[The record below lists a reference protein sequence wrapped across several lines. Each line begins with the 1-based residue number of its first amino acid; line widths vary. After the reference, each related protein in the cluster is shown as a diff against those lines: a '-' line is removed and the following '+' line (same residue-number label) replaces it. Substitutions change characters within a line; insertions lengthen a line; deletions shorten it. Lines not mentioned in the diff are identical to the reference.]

1 MIWPVV
7 LAFLTAKPAIAPT
20 PPMGWNSY
28 DCYGYSVTEQQVRD
42 NASFMAERL
51 KPVGWDYIVID
62 YVWSSPKRKSLDPPT
77 QNAEFQP
84 RLAMDRF
91 GRLIPDPARFPS
103 STDGRGFKPLADW
116 LHSKGLK
123 FGIHLMRG
131 IPRQAA
137 GDKCPV
143 FDSPYTAVDAA
154 NRKSPC
160 PWLNHMWGMNMT
172 SPAGQAYLD
181 SIFKLYAAWGVD
193 FVKVDDL
200 SN

>member
-1 MIWPVV
+1 MIWPLLV
-7 LAFLTAKPAIAPT
+7 LAAAQANVAPT

-28 DCYGYSVTEQQVRD
+28 DCYVYSVTEDQVKA
-42 NASFMAERL
+42 NAGFMADHLERL
-51 KPVGWDYIVID
+51 GWKYVVID
-62 YVWSSPKRKSLDPPT
+62 YVWSSPKLKSLDPPT

-84 RLAMDRF
+84 RLAMDEY
-91 GRLIPDPARFPS
+91 GRLIPDPGRFPS
-103 STDGRGFKPLADW
+103 STGGKGFKALADW
-116 LHSKGLK
+116 LHAKGLK

-131 IPRQAA
+131 IPRQAV

-143 FDSPYTAVDAA
+143 FYSPYTAVDAA